1 MQPPLTLAWCI
12 FDARG
17 TLAGPTAVSLEGLHN
32 WSDDKGAG
40 WKTMRKAVPGAGGFI
55 DMFFFF
61 WGGGRNVS
69 QASDFG

>member
-1 MQPPLTLAWCI
+1 MFYVMSYLSLVHQKM
-12 FDARG
+12 
-17 TLAGPTAVSLEGLHN
+17 AGPTAVSLEGLHN

-55 DMFFFF
+55 DMFFF
-61 WGGGRNVS
+61 GRDNAS